1 MSVGCSLYV
10 ERGSE
15 PASRAGDEPRL
26 LGKAIS
32 PSTENIV
39 CTGTS
44 STWAPVRTVL
54 LNLVKSLN
62 KKPASEIRT
71 SCVDNGFTST
81 GTDPDPARRRMP
93 PRHAARPRRAG
104 ENFKLM
110 PLAGPSMPCFNEC
123 AIDPYH
129 HLLSWFVENLRVID
143 FLADDRFPRGS
154 LLQCVCR
161 QRAFGCVLWHD

>member
-1 MSVGCSLYV
+1 MGAILANPEKFHAKAKLFVTTGVVSPDIGLSL
-10 ERGSE
+10 RGSIL
-15 PASRAGDEPRL
+15 S
-26 LGKAIS
+26 
-32 PSTENIV
+32 
-39 CTGTS
+39 
-44 STWAPVRTVL
+44 
-54 LNLVKSLN
+54 
-62 KKPASEIRT
+62 
-71 SCVDNGFTST
+71 
-81 GTDPDPARRRMP
+81 AR
-93 PRHAARPRRAG
+93 ARPRRAG

-123 AIDPYH
+123 AIDPYQ